1 MIKYL
6 SKVWYILKGSR
17 KKLPFIITVFI
28 ATSVLEALGIGAI
41 GPFLALASN
50 PDDVL
55 NIKVLEWLY
64 SHLNLSSTDDF
75 IPILGLI
82 IAAVFLVK
90 SIFYFVGKFYV
101 ARFSFNQQAQ
111 LSSRLLKSY
120 LIAPYTFHLKKNSA
134 AIINNIIGETQYFNY
149 GAMQPLLTSLGNF
162 IVLILLFVLLAGTD
176 LTLLV
181 IISII
186 LLATFISF
194 FQLRNF
200 YKRWGKEVSQA
211 TEASIRVIRH
221 SLGGLKETRIIGCED
236 YFENQINHEV
246 GIIADRGTKST
257 AFRDL
262 PRIVIETVLVIFI
275 LAFVCLARIFLDQD
289 MEEITSTM
297 AIFGL
302 AGIRLIPAASNLISS
317 MGILQNR
324 SYAVD
329 QLYHDLKELEDEGV
343 KLNTLIPN
351 RLQQQRN
358 TASNG
363 SLANQKPT
371 SMNFTKEVELQ
382 SLDYSYPGSVDLA
395 LQEVSLTFKKGESIA
410 FIGKSGAGKTT
421 LVDVILGLLKPV
433 RGDIQVDGVSIYDD
447 LKAWKNLVGYIPQSI
462 FLMDDT
468 IQRNIAFGVPD
479 ELIDQDKMKLSV
491 TTACLDELIDDL
503 PDGLNTVIG
512 EAGTRLSGGQRQRI
526 GIARALYHEREILV
540 LDEATSALDNE
551 TEKYVSEA
559 INALAGN
566 KTLIMIAH
574 RLTTVENCDRIY
586 LMEHG
591 QIIKSGSYE
600 EVVVE

>member
-6 SKVWYILKGSR
+6 SKVWYILRGSR
-17 KKLPFIITVFI
+17 KQLPLLIFVFVS
-28 ATSVLEALGIGAI
+28 TSVLEAVGIGSI

-50 PDDVL
+50 PDEVL
-55 NIKVLEWLY
+55 NIGILEWLY
-64 SHLNLSSTDDF
+64 SQFNLNSTADF
-75 IPILGLI
+75 IPILG
-82 IAAVFLVK
+82 IAIAGIFIVK
-90 SIFYFVGKFYV
+90 SSFYFLGKFYV
-101 ARFSFNQQAQ
+101 AKFSFDQQAK
-111 LSSRLLKSY
+111 LSSRLLQSY
-120 LIAPYTFHLKKNSA
+120 LVAPYTFHLKKNSA

-149 GAMQPLLTSLGNF
+149 GSMQPLLTSIGNF
-162 IVLILLFVLLAGTD
+162 IVLLLLFVLLAGTD
-176 LTLLV
+176 LMLLV
-181 IISII
+181 VISVI
-186 LLATFISF
+186 LLITFFAF

-200 YKRWGKEVSQA
+200 YTVWGKEISQA

-221 SLGGLKETRIIGCED
+221 SLGGLKETRIIGCEN
-236 YFENQINHEV
+236 YFENQIDQEV

-257 AFRDL
+257 ALRDL

-275 LAFVCLARIFLDQD
+275 LGFVCLARIFLDQNMD
-289 MEEITSTM
+289 EITSKM

-317 MGILQNR
+317 MGVLQNR
-324 SYAVD
+324 SYAVE
-329 QLYHDLKELEDEGV
+329 QLYHDLKELEEEGV
-343 KLNTLIPN
+343 ALKSFPEGEPLHDGSSNTKQQTKSMAFSEQVQ
-351 RLQQQRN
+351 LQQLSYN
-358 TASNG
+358 
-363 SLANQKPT
+363 
-371 SMNFTKEVELQ
+371 
-382 SLDYSYPGSVDLA
+382 YPGSSELA
-395 LQEVSLTFKKGESIA
+395 LREISLTLKKGDSIA

-433 RGDIQVDGVSIYDD
+433 NGDIRVDGVSIYDD
-447 LKAWKNLVGYIPQSI
+447 LTKWKNLVGYIPQSI

-468 IQRNIAFGVPD
+468 IERNIAFGVPD
-479 ELIDQDKMKLSV
+479 EAIDLERMKLAV
-491 TTACLDELIDDL
+491 TTACLDDLISGL
-503 PDGLNTVIG
+503 PDGLKTMIG

-586 LMEHG
+586 LMEQG
-591 QIIKSGSYE
+591 QIVKSGSYQ
-600 EVVVE
+600 EVVVESDR